1 MTSNGSADGRRP
13 VLPGTAGLPET
24 VILCGGRGTR
34 LGTTTDVQPK
44 PLVEVGG
51 RPILWHI
58 MSHFARFGLKR
69 FVLCLGY
76 KGDMI
81 RDYFLNYH
89 LHNND
94 FTVTLGGP
102 APSIVPHLEDSL
114 DWEVT
119 CAETGR
125 TAMTGARIWR
135 AQKYLRNPYF
145 LCTYGDGVSDVD
157 LNALIAFH
165 RSHGRLATV
174 TGVQPPPRFGELV
187 LADDTRVL
195 EFREKEKA
203 NPPPG
208 PTARGTRYISGGFFV
223 FDRRVLDYLSDDDG
237 LVLESAPLERLAAD
251 DQLRVF
257 KHDGFWQCMD
267 TPYDRDILDRL
278 LSAPEAPGHLLTAG
292 ALPRPGPA
300 N

>member
-1 MTSNGSADGRRP
+1 MPTERAPAGRTPATGMNGGQA
-13 VLPGTAGLPET
+13 AGPKT

-34 LGTTTDVQPK
+34 LGAATDVQPK

-58 MSHFARFGLKR
+58 MAHYARYGLRR

-76 KGDMI
+76 KGEMI

-89 LHNND
+89 THNND
-94 FTVTLGGP
+94 FTVYLGGGTP
-102 APSIVPHLEDSL
+102 RLVPHLKDVV

-119 CAETGR
+119 CADTGR

-135 AQKYLRNPYF
+135 VREYIRAPYF
-145 LCTYGDGVSDVD
+145 LCTYGDGVSDID
-157 LNALIAFH
+157 LQALMAFH
-165 RSHGRLATV
+165 RAHGRVATV

-187 LADDTRVL
+187 LGDDTRVL

-203 NPPPG
+203 NPPHG
-208 PTARGTRYISGGFFV
+208 RGTRYISGGFFV
-223 FDRRVLDYLSDDDG
+223 FDTRVFDYLSDDDG

-267 TPYDRDILDRL
+267 TPYDQDILDRL
-278 LSAPEAPGHLLTAG
+278 LSA
-292 ALPRPGPA
+292 RPGSMRSR
-300 N
+300 